1 MNKSFTENNR
11 KSDQK
16 KQEIKD
22 QALKEARAV
31 APKYCEKCGT
41 KYTDQNF
48 NLVKKEKA
56 QAVFHLKCSNCGNT
70 YMLNVV
76 APAPHM
82 MASQRSSVNIDVNSP
97 EELTK
102 FAGKGSVTRDEVID
116 IYQKLK
122 TDDIE
127 SLLQKS
133 IGK

>member
-1 MNKSFTENNR
+1 MRNI
-11 KSDQK
+11 SDTTKRQSDLK
-16 KQEIKD
+16 KQELKD

-41 KYTDQNF
+41 QYKDENF
-48 NLVKKEKA
+48 NLVKKEQN
-56 QAVFHLKCSNCGNT
+56 QAVFHLKCPNCNNT

-82 MASQRSSVNIDVNSP
+82 MASQRSSINIDVNSP
-97 EELTK
+97 EELSK

-122 TDDIE
+122 SGDIE
-127 SLLQKS
+127 EFLRS
-133 IGK
+133 